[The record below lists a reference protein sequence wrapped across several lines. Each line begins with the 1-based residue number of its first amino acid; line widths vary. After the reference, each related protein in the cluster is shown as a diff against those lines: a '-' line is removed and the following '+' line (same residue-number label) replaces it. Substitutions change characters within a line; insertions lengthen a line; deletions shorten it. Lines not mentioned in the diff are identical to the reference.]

1 MLLLAE
7 VRKWEEYK
15 PRIYKIKNI
24 LYTCKQKCSMTV
36 DVHMLISCIKIAYK
50 QIFLIMN
57 KYLYFKTEKDSKC
70 SPTFVNYCKILFS
83 THFLSQSKFLPL
95 FKRRHVYDFYL
106 CTNRECVQWTNF
118 ILFYQQIYVT
128 LRCYGFSI
136 EFYL

>member
-50 QIFLIMN
+50 QIFLIMS

-83 THFLSQSKFLPL
+83 THFLSQSWFEPPFQRHYVLDFFMYKQRMRQRDKSRVVLP
-95 FKRRHVYDFYL
+95 
-106 CTNRECVQWTNF
+106 TNLYNST
-118 ILFYQQIYVT
+118 VT
-128 LRCYGFSI
+128 AFQLNSI
-136 EFYL
+136 

>member
-7 VRKWEEYK
+7 AREWEKYK

-24 LYTCKQKCSMTV
+24 LYTYKQKCSMTV

-50 QIFLIMN
+50 QIFLIMS

-83 THFLSQSKFLPL
+83 THFLSQLWFEPP
-95 FKRRHVYDFYL
+95 FQRHHVLNFYL
-106 CTNRECVQWTNF
+106 CTNRECVQWTNLV
-118 ILFYQQIYVT
+118 LFYQQIYVT